1 MSYAKRGKPINKIQI
16 NSKNLLFSLSDLAF
30 AFGYTRFAIPSNLAG
45 REYPRES

>member
-1 MSYAKRGKPINKIQI
+1 MSYTERDKPNNRIKI